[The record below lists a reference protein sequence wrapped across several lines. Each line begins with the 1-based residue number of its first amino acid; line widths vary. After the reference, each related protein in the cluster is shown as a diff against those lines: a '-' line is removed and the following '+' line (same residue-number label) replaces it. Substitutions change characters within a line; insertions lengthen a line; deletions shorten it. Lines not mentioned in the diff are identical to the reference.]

1 MPIPAVH
8 HRRVGS
14 TPADRILYDHRVPSV
29 PTGRPGIRPR
39 STGGFSWSASWRP
52 VINYTPSAMSARDEI
67 GPGATR
73 IDRWLFGVRLF
84 KSRSSAADAVG
95 GGRVHLNGERV
106 KPSHGVKPGDTVTF
120 TRSAVVFECVV
131 AAVPLRR
138 GPASEAARCYDETPA
153 SIARREVFAARMKVA
168 AGLTPRPDDRPDKHD
183 RRLLRRLRGRN

>member
-1 MPIPAVH
+1 MTDFGQHQPIAPSTITAFLQSEPVDLVLVH
-8 HRRVGS
+8 
-14 TPADRILYDHRVPSV
+14 
-29 PTGRPGIRPR
+29 GRL
-39 STGGFSWSASWRP
+39 GGFPWSASWRR
-52 VINYTPSAMSARDEI
+52 VINYAPSAMSARDET
-67 GPGATR
+67 GPGAMR

-84 KSRSSAADAVG
+84 KSRSSAAAAVG

-131 AAVPLRR
+131 AAGPLRP

-153 SIARREVFAARMKVA
+153 SKGRREVSAARMKVA